1 MPRVILIALLL
12 GCLSWP
18 HAAPAGQLK
27 ILTEDN
33 PPLSFEKNGRPGG
46 FSVEVVREILT
57 RLGCRAPI
65 RVTPWARGLQML
77 DTQPNVALF
86 STARTP
92 DRESRYR
99 WVGPLCIM
107 HWGFFARADSPLRV
121 ESLDDARK
129 VRAIATYHN
138 DAKERY
144 LKLRGFTNLESAN
157 SPRNNLKKLLSGRVD
172 LWLHPIIGAPLIARQ
187 LGIDPGRLRMVLP
200 VASVDLYI
208 AFSRDTP
215 PAEIQRWRNALN
227 GIKKD
232 GTFTAIAARW
242 LPVENYPSDIC
253 PQNTAL
259 TIYTENLPP
268 VNYVENG
275 KLKGFAVDVV
285 RGIQRRLKRTD
296 PIYTVPWARGYHL
309 ALTRPDSALFSTTRL
324 AQREALFKWV
334 GPLYRQQ
341 WEFYARKGSGIQI
354 YSMEEARNI
363 GRIGTYRND
372 AKEQALQSL
381 GFRNLVSSNNNIS
394 NVKHLMRGNIDLW
407 VSSDFNMRYIAH
419 QAGVDPDG
427 IVLVYPFHQVENY
440 IAFSRQT
447 PDEVVTAWQ
456 QALDDM
462 KKDGS
467 YTRLRNKWRLPVVKS
482 NP

>member
-1 MPRVILIALLL
+1 MPRVILIVLLL

-18 HAAPAGQLK
+18 HAAPAARLK

-33 PPLSFEKNGRPGG
+33 PPLSFEKDGRAEG
-46 FSVEVVREILT
+46 FSVQVVREILA

-65 RVTPWARGLQML
+65 RITPWARGMQML

-92 DRESRYR
+92 ERESRYQ

-107 HWGFFARADSPLRV
+107 HWGFFVRSDSTLRI

-129 VRAIATYHN
+129 ARAIATYHN

-144 LKLRGFTNLESAN
+144 LKRRGFTNLQSAN
-157 SPRNNLKKLLSGRVD
+157 SPGSNLKKLLSGRVD
-172 LWLHPIIGAPLIARQ
+172 LWLHPTIGVSLLARR
-187 LGIDPGRLRMVLP
+187 LGVDPGRLRMVLP

-208 AFSRDTP
+208 AFSRETP
-215 PAEIQRWRNALN
+215 PGEVQRWQNTLDE
-227 GIKKD
+227 IKRD

-242 LPVENYPSDIC
+242 LPPENYPPDIR

-268 VNYVENG
+268 ANYVENG
-275 KLKGFAVDVV
+275 ELKGFAVDVV

-296 PIYTVPWARGYHL
+296 PIRTVPWARGYHL
-309 ALTRPDSALFSTTRL
+309 ALTRPDTALFSTTRL
-324 AQREALFKWV
+324 PQREALFKWA

-341 WEFYARKGSGIQI
+341 WGFYARKGSGI
-354 YSMEEARNI
+354 RI
-363 GRIGTYRND
+363 GSLEDAKHIDRIGTYRND
-372 AKEQALQSL
+372 AKEQFLQSL
-381 GFRNLVSSNNNIS
+381 GFRNLVNSNNNIN
-394 NVKHLMRGNIDLW
+394 NVKHLMKGNIDLW
-407 VSSDFNMRYIAH
+407 VSSDFNVPYIAR
-419 QAGVDPDG
+419 QAGVDPDD
-427 IVLVYPFHQVENY
+427 IVRVYPFHQVENY
-440 IAFSRQT
+440 IAFSRRT
-447 PDEVVTAWQ
+447 SDEVVAAWQ
-456 QALDDM
+456 RALDDM
-462 KKDGS
+462 KKDGD
-467 YTRLRNKWRLPVVKS
+467 YDRLRRKWRLAVEKR